1 MAALKEAPA
10 PAVRY
15 PKALGLKTCNPIPPG
30 LPSPKDAAEAAS
42 PTSPTLSHTASDD
55 SNTADMPPGGRPRH
69 IPPKREADFST
80 LLSPQER
87 NDLTSLITR
96 TTDVM
101 QKHFTHV
108 YDSAG
113 LVDDA
118 PPVRNK
124 FWSGL
129 PAHLRDFSIT
139 KPPPVE
145 TQPQNPKK
153 RTKGKTSR
161 SQKENGNMPRDN
173 KNNTGAALQPANPS
187 NLNIQRAPEQDND
200 KTIGPYLQELKKEAM
215 LHFKKW
221 QTAVHKRVGDIS
233 VKRAGDAN
241 FNSAIPNNR
250 RGRNRPNGEYL
261 LHLVTRGTYIE
272 IV

>member
-1 MAALKEAPA
+1 MASLKDAPA
-10 PAVRY
+10 PAVR
-15 PKALGLKTCNPIPPG
+15 PSKALGLKTCNPIPPG

-55 SNTADMPPGGRPRH
+55 SNTADMPPRGRPRH
-69 IPPKREADFST
+69 VPPKREADFSAI
-80 LLSPQER
+80 LSPQEK
-87 NDLTSLITR
+87 NDLTSLVTR

-113 LVDDA
+113 LVADT

-145 TQPQNPKK
+145 TQPQNTKK

-161 SQKENGNMPRDN
+161 AQKENGNTPRDN
-173 KNNTGAALQPANPS
+173 QNNTGAALQPANPS
-187 NLNIQRAPEQDND
+187 HLNIQRAPEQEND

-221 QTAVHKRVGDIS
+221 QTTVHKRVGDIS
-233 VKRAGDAN
+233 VKRVGDAN
-241 FNSAIPNNR
+241 FNSTLPNNR

-261 LHLVTRGTYIE
+261 LHPVQSYIPLE